1 MRELTM
7 VELEQVEGGNPV
19 VVVGVV
25 IGTIAL
31 AGVAVLA
38 YAVHE
43 QCSASM
49 SISAEQIEIEV
60 DCKPPAPT
68 GG

>member
-19 VVVGVV
+19 VVAAVVVGTV
-25 IGTIAL
+25 AL
-31 AGVAVLA
+31 AGVALLA
-38 YAVHE
+38 YSVHE

-49 SISAEQIEIEV
+49 TISTEEIEIEV
-60 DCKPPAPT
+60 DCRPPAPT